1 MRSLAQRSAAAARE
15 IKKLIDDSVAKVQAG
30 GAQVHQAGQT
40 MNEIVKSIQDVTA
53 IMGQIAVASEAQTD
67 GIQRV
72 NGAIGEMNQVTQQN
86 AALVEEA
93 AAGARALQEQAARLE
108 DTVRVFKLA
117 RPTDLPT
124 APDF

>member
-1 MRSLAQRSAAAARE
+1 
-15 IKKLIDDSVAKVQAG
+15 
-30 GAQVHQAGQT
+30 